1 MQFLGELIGVE
12 YLYSQTGKI
21 FPPPAELCEDMENV
35 DDDVGLEEEDVASE
49 ALETDEGIGDCDH
62 DPTLT
67 SVQTELTEDPVAPSD
82 VRYFF
87 LHQSGL

>member
-1 MQFLGELIGVE
+1 MKLLGELIGVE

-21 FPPPAELCEDMENV
+21 FPPPAEQCEDMENV
-35 DDDVGLEEEDVASE
+35 DDDVGLEEDLATE

-67 SVQTELTEDPVAPSD
+67 SVQTEGTEEPVAASD
-82 VRYFF
+82 VRYIF
-87 LHQSGL
+87 LYQSEL